1 MSVGPWH
8 GGLGGRVAR
17 VGLVGTGPMAASF
30 ARMLSKHCP
39 DLALSGVLTRRPL
52 GSVTGF
58 APALLTDSADALID
72 GADIVVEMTGDVLHG
87 TDVCARA
94 LGAGRPV
101 ATLNAEL
108 HVTTGSYLATL
119 GAFSEAEGDQ
129 PGSLAALAEDARAMG
144 FSPLVYG
151 NMKGFLDLNPSPEN
165 MAYWAVRQGISVPNA
180 TGATD
185 GSKVQI
191 EQGLVGNGLGADI
204 ACAGLAGPAAKSLAA
219 GAARL
224 AELARAHGGV
234 LSDYVL
240 ADGWAPTGVFVVA
253 RHDEDQAALLE
264 YFKLGPG
271 PDYLLVKPY
280 HLCSLEVAKTVRR
293 LLAGGP
299 VLLNNGITPRLGM
312 AAVAKRDLPAGT
324 YLDRGAGSFEVRG
337 VAIELATH
345 PRHVP
350 LGLLAGARLT
360 RAVEAG
366 EMLMRGGVEL
376 ADHPAVAIGL
386 TQAAGGLSPC
396 AAGEQS

>member
-1 MSVGPWH
+1 M
-8 GGLGGRVAR
+8 
-17 VGLVGTGPMAASF
+17 
-30 ARMLSKHCP
+30 
-39 DLALSGVLTRRPL
+39 
-52 GSVTGF
+52 
-58 APALLTDSADALID
+58 
-72 GADIVVEMTGDVLHG
+72 
-87 TDVCARA
+87 
-94 LGAGRPV
+94 
-101 ATLNAEL
+101 
-108 HVTTGSYLATL
+108 
-119 GAFSEAEGDQ
+119 
-129 PGSLAALAEDARAMG
+129 
-144 FSPLVYG
+144 
-151 NMKGFLDLNPSPEN
+151 
-165 MAYWAVRQGISVPNA
+165 PNA

-191 EQGLVGNGLGADI
+191 EQVLVGNGLGADI